1 MKNLTFFVV
10 ALFMATNLS
19 AQKGVKIG
27 LHFTPGASMGLNS
40 EDFDKGETLNLDGTF
55 GWDLGLTVGYGFND
69 KLALVT
75 GIGFNSHTAAFVHD
89 RVTIYDG
96 TLFASADPN
105 LKAKFSRSLG
115 YIRIPLYLQIGG
127 SSAEEGGG
135 FFFRFGPTFNFL
147 TSAKYEDARFEI
159 FSGYDKTTGIDV
171 NKQTDLWT
179 SNDGGVSRT
188 KTTDA
193 SSPSGFQQGSIYQ
206 SFVLGVGLDIGGQ
219 IKLAENFH
227 MIITLHLETSLT
239 NPEGIGASSYAHNI
253 SNDVVQTAGDLL
265 NVGLQNTPFD
275 ATYPNYIAEAKD
287 DISTRESTFN
297 VFGGLTFGFQYT
309 IAVD

>member
-10 ALFMATNLS
+10 ALFMATNTF

-27 LHFTPGASMGLNS
+27 LHFTPGASMGLNN
-40 EDFDKGETLNLDGTF
+40 EDFDKGETLNLSGSF

-75 GIGFNSHTAAFVHD
+75 GIGFNSHTAGFVHD

-96 TLFASADPN
+96 TIFATADPN

-115 YIRIPLYLQIGG
+115 YIRVPLYLQIGG
-127 SSAEEGGG
+127 SSGDEGGG

-147 TSAKYEDARFEI
+147 TGAKYEDSRLEV

-179 SNDGGVSRT
+179 SNDGGIT
-188 KTTDA
+188 KTRTTDA
-193 SSPSGFQQGSIYQ
+193 ASPTGYQQGDIYQ
-206 SFVLGVGLDIGGQ
+206 GFVLGVGLDIGGQ

-227 MIITLHLETSLT
+227 MLITLHLETSLT
-239 NPEGIGASSYAHNI
+239 NPEGIGAASYAHNI
-253 SNDVVQTAGDLL
+253 SSDVVKTISDGTTVVAQE
-265 NVGLQNTPFD
+265 TPFD
-275 ATYPNYIAEAKD
+275 ATYPNYTAEAKKN
-287 DISTRESTFN
+287 ISTRESTFN